1 MDLVGDH
8 MMTRCETWCDKVN
21 EIYACAISIMI
32 EPSDTSPEVQVTTTW
47 WVKNHVMVYRV
58 MRIMTCRAI
67 EGMRVGSPA
76 YHN

>member
-32 EPSDTSPEVQVTTTW
+32 EPSDLSPEVQVTTTW

-67 EGMRVGSPA
+67 EVMRIGSSA